1 MSKEEKNSL
10 EELVDLDELQS
21 IQDSFAKTV
30 GTSSVIFSPEGEP
43 LTQFSNSTGFCSLIQ
58 STEEGKRR
66 CFQSFMEMSKKAMD
80 LKEQKILYCFAH
92 GGHFVAPIIIHGEH
106 KGTMFAGQFIPQEFS
121 EEQLTELMRIAEEIN
136 IDPELLIKEAKRM
149 RVVEEERVWNY
160 SSLMFQ
166 IVCVI
171 ARIGSQAAELNRA
184 KDKLQKARDELEIRV
199 QERTAELAQRNK
211 SLEEANRKLEKQSK
225 ELRDSQLA
233 TLNLAEDFDKARKEA
248 EKAKAEI
255 EEMNKK
261 LERSNRELQ
270 DFAYIAS
277 HDLRE
282 PMRKISAFGQLLQDS
297 LKGKLDEDEEE
308 NFAFMID
315 GATRMQQMIDDL
327 LTYSRVTTRAKPA
340 KRVDLNKV
348 IKDLKNVELA
358 VLLEETGGTIHVPEP
373 LLSVMADPT
382 QVHQLLQN
390 LIANGLKFHRTG
402 VAPEITVRSMQE
414 NKNMVRVE
422 VEDNGIGIDAT
433 NYDKIFGMFQR
444 FHSRED
450 YRGSGIGLAVCK
462 KIVERHG
469 GTIGVNSVPGKG
481 SMFWFTMPTITNEEL
496 RIEKCSANTWKKSK
510 HNHYNEEK
518 E

>member
-43 LTQFSNSTGFCSLIQ
+43 LTQFSNPTGFCSLIQ

-66 CFQSFMEMSKKAMD
+66 CFQSFIEMSKKAVS

-121 EEQLTELMRIAEEIN
+121 DEQLTELRRIAEEIN

-149 RVVEEERVWNY
+149 RVVEEERVRKY
-160 SSLMFQ
+160 SSLLFQ

-211 SLEEANRKLEKQSK
+211 SLEEANRKLEEQSK
-225 ELRDSQLA
+225 ELRDMQLA
-233 TLNLAEDFDKARKEA
+233 TLNLAEDLDKARKEA

-282 PMRKISAFGQLLQDS
+282 PMRKISAFGELLQAS
-297 LKGKLDEDEEE
+297 LKGKLNEDEEE

-315 GATRMQQMIDDL
+315 GANRMQQMIDDL
-327 LTYSRVTTRAKPA
+327 LTYSRVTTQAKPA

-348 IKDLKNVELA
+348 IEDLKNVELA

-390 LIANGLKFHRTG
+390 LIANGLKFHRPE

-444 FHSRED
+444 LHSRAD
-450 YRGSGIGLAVCK
+450 YRGTGIGLAVCK

-481 SMFWFTMPTITNEEL
+481 SMFWFTMPTTTNDEL
-496 RIEKCSANTWKKSK
+496 RNARNS
-510 HNHYNEEK
+510 
-518 E
+518 